1 MTSHKGAHITPTD
14 EQSTIGGYKPAY
26 TPGQQGSAANNAYS
40 NQTNGGASRYSRN
53 NPAYAARKMPRGK
66 KIAIGVVSA
75 LAIILICAGS
85 AFALW
90 YNNVAR
96 QLNEGDKTQKELA
109 ALDNELKPVVNDDFN
124 EPFYMLLIGSDRRA
138 EDGETTGY
146 RSDTNILVRVDATQ
160 NLITMVSIPRDTKID
175 FSYTDK
181 ETGETREYGINKFN
195 AAYAF
200 EQAPG
205 TISATRDL
213 LDLDAL
219 GIDISYYAE
228 VNFQELVSLV
238 NAVDGVYITP
248 EVTIDDPD
256 ADGTSAN
263 PDWPRRIFEEGQEYH
278 MYGDDALA
286 FARSRAFADGD
297 FTRTQNQR
305 QLIMAIVQRVLD
317 LPVTQ
322 MPAVIEAASQCVTT
336 NMAPEEILKLA
347 EKFKSTA
354 EQREKEGKDG
364 ITVYSAMLPSWTGM
378 EGAVSYVFNDEEKTR
393 EVMETMLKGE
403 DPSDIVSD
411 GPPADFQSGVANTND
426 FWDNSGGDES
436 YEPWVSEQPQYDP
449 IPYTEPTTP
458 QVDPVPTEPEP
469 VIPDPDPT
477 PDTNQAPG
485 QDGTQSGGNSGTT
498 GTPGITGDSTGTS
511 GGGTTDTGTSG
522 GNAPNTGGATDAV
535 TPNENAE
542 SVSVSQGAGASATI
556 KA

>member
-1 MTSHKGAHITPTD
+1 MTSHKGAHATPTD
-14 EQSTIGGYKPAY
+14 EQSTVGGYRPVY

-40 NQTNGGASRYSRN
+40 RQTNGGASRYSRN
-53 NPAYAARKMPRGK
+53 NPAYAARKMSRGK

-75 LAIILICAGS
+75 LVIIAVCAGG
-85 AFALW
+85 ALALW

-96 QLNEGDKTQKELA
+96 QLNEGDKSQKELS

-138 EDGETTGY
+138 EDGEETGF

-181 ETGETREYGINKFN
+181 ETGEKREYGINKFN

-213 LDLDAL
+213 LNLDEL

-305 QLIMAIVQRVLD
+305 QLIMAIVDRVLE

-322 MPAVIEAASQCVTT
+322 MPGVIEAASECVTT
-336 NMAPEEILKLA
+336 NMTPEEILKLA
-347 EKFKSTA
+347 EKFKATA
-354 EQREKEGKDG
+354 EEREKKGEDG

-378 EGAVSYVFNDEEKTR
+378 ENGVSYVYNDEEKTE
-393 EVMETMLKGE
+393 EVMELMMKGE

-411 GPPADFQSGVANTND
+411 GAPADFQSDVSTGDQD
-426 FWDNSGGDES
+426 FWSNSGGDET
-436 YEPWVSEQPQYDP
+436 YYDVQPQIEQPTNNGGLDYDP
-449 IPYTEPTTP
+449 GYQDQGQVQVPEPDTPTTP
-458 QVDPVPTEPEP
+458 EPEP
-469 VIPDPDPT
+469 DTPTTPEPETPVTTPDP
-477 PDTNQAPG
+477 
-485 QDGTQSGGNSGTT
+485 GTT
-498 GTPGITGDSTGTS
+498 GGTDTGGDTNTGGTDPGTS
-511 GGGTTDTGTSG
+511 GGDATGG
-522 GNAPNTGGATDAV
+522 TGGATGSGTA
-535 TPNENAE
+535 TA
-542 SVSVSQGAGASATI
+542 SGASDNATATASTATNI
-556 KA
+556 AA

>member
-1 MTSHKGAHITPTD
+1 MASHKGAHVTPTN
-14 EQSTIGGYKPAY
+14 EQSTVGGYKPVY

-40 NQTNGGASRYSRN
+40 SQTNGGASRYSRN

-75 LAIILICAGS
+75 LVVVLICAGS

-96 QLNEGDKTQKELA
+96 QLNEGDKTQKELT

-138 EDGETTGY
+138 EDGETTGF

-205 TISATRDL
+205 TISATREL
-213 LDLDAL
+213 LDLDEL

-305 QLIMAIVQRVLD
+305 QLIMAIVQRVLE

-322 MPAVIEAASQCVTT
+322 MPGVIEAASECVTT
-336 NMAPEEILKLA
+336 NMTPEEILKLA
-347 EKFKSTA
+347 EKFKATA
-354 EQREKEGKDG
+354 EEREKKGEDG

-378 EGAVSYVFNDEEKTR
+378 ENGVSYVYNDEEKTK
-393 EVMETMLKGE
+393 EVMDIMLKGE
-403 DPSDIVSD
+403 DPSGIVSD
-411 GPPADFQSGVANTND
+411 GAPTNT
-426 FWDNSGGDES
+426 
-436 YEPWVSEQPQYDP
+436 
-449 IPYTEPTTP
+449 
-458 QVDPVPTEPEP
+458 QVDPVPTGTDTWGGNEQYIPQTPPEP
-469 VIPDPDPT
+469 QYDPVPNNYDPQSEPT
-477 PDTNQAPG
+477 SSYEGSDNPLGEDPAGPG
-485 QDGTQSGGNSGTT
+485 SPGGTGSADSNPNPNPNSGDGTNSGQADTSDTT
-498 GTPGITGDSTGTS
+498 PEPGTNSAGD
-511 GGGTTDTGTSG
+511 
-522 GNAPNTGGATDAV
+522 APNPGGDAAPV
-535 TPNENAE
+535 IPNENAE
-542 SVSVSQGAGASATI
+542 SNSSPQGIETSSTV

>member
-1 MTSHKGAHITPTD
+1 MASHKGAHVTPTN
-14 EQSTIGGYKPAY
+14 EQSTIGGYKPVY

-40 NQTNGGASRYSRN
+40 SQTNGGASRYSRN

-75 LAIILICAGS
+75 LVVVLICAGS

-96 QLNEGDKTQKELA
+96 QLNEGDKTQKELT

-138 EDGETTGY
+138 EDGETTGF

-205 TISATRDL
+205 TISATREL
-213 LDLDAL
+213 LDLDEL

-305 QLIMAIVQRVLD
+305 QLILAIVQRVLE

-322 MPAVIEAASQCVTT
+322 MPGVIEAASECVTT
-336 NMAPEEILKLA
+336 NMTPEEILKLA
-347 EKFKSTA
+347 EKFKATA
-354 EQREKEGKDG
+354 EEREKKGEDG

-378 EGAVSYVFNDEEKTR
+378 ENGVSYVYNDEEKTK
-393 EVMETMLKGE
+393 EVMDIMLKGE
-403 DPSDIVSD
+403 DPSGIVSD
-411 GPPADFQSGVANTND
+411 GAPANT
-426 FWDNSGGDES
+426 
-436 YEPWVSEQPQYDP
+436 
-449 IPYTEPTTP
+449 
-458 QVDPVPTEPEP
+458 QVDPVPTGTDTWGGNEQYTPQTPPEP
-469 VIPDPDPT
+469 QYDPVPNNYESQSEPIPSYEGSDDPLGENPTGTGSPGYTEPADPN
-477 PDTNQAPG
+477 PNPNPNPNPG
-485 QDGTQSGGNSGTT
+485 DGTSSGQAGTSGTT
-498 GTPGITGDSTGTS
+498 PEPGTNSAGDT
-511 GGGTTDTGTSG
+511 
-522 GNAPNTGGATDAV
+522 PNTGGDTTPV
-535 TPNENAE
+535 IPNENAE
-542 SVSVSQGAGASATI
+542 SNSSPQGIETSSAV